1 VLVKQSGRQT
11 STTKLKVIVTRI
23 VHQAMQGDYP
33 SIRLLFSYAGLDR
46 LLNAPNDGNKAFRM
60 RPPRD
65 SSSNTERKPLHAS
78 SGGSKQPKEGSC
90 TGLRLRRTGTPI
102 GYG

>member
-46 LLNAPNDGNKAFRM
+46 LLNAPNDGQQGLSHETA
-60 RPPRD
+60 PRFV
-65 SSSNTERKPLHAS
+65 E
-78 SGGSKQPKEGSC
+78 Q
-90 TGLRLRRTGTPI
+90 
-102 GYG
+102 Y